1 MTTGKT
7 IEKTINKTK
16 VCVLREDITM
26 MDIQSFVYYA
36 QHDLKLGSGFGNAIT
51 MRGGPKIEKELT
63 PRGPLQT
70 GEAIVSGAGELN
82 AEYIVHAVGPRFQEQ
97 DTEQKLRSTVLSALV
112 KASEKG
118 ITKIAFPPM
127 GCGFYGVPLA
137 LSAKVTM
144 EAFKE
149 HLTAHA
155 DFEEVV
161 LCVTDNRETPFFTK
175 ALEAIA

>member
-1 MTTGKT
+1 MTT
-7 IEKTINKTK
+7 EKTINQTK
-16 VCVLREDITM
+16 VRVTREDITL

-51 MRGGPKIEKELT
+51 MRGGPKIEKEVIQL
-63 PRGPLQT
+63 GPLQT
-70 GEAIVSGAGELN
+70 GESVVSGAGELK
-82 AEYIVHAVGPRFQEQ
+82 AEFIVHAVGPRFQEQ
-97 DTEQKLRSTVLSALV
+97 DTEQKLRSTVLSALT
-112 KASEKG
+112 KATEKG
-118 ITKIAFPPM
+118 IKKIAFPPM
-127 GCGFYGVPLA
+127 GCGFYGVPLD

-149 HLTAHA
+149 HLSTNTG
-155 DFEEVV
+155 FEEVV